1 LGLYNELNTYN
12 KGQTMTT
19 KTILTDQE
27 LIDAFSA
34 GYHGAGKMFE
44 ATFIP
49 VDAPRPSV
57 SLWDNRYFRAKNKAE
72 AVRIAREYGER
83 IIDKK
88 MLYVYLASNA
98 VGQLPR
104 SI

>member
-1 LGLYNELNTYN
+1 
-12 KGQTMTT
+12 MAT
-19 KTILTDQE
+19 KTIITDQE
-27 LIDAFSA
+27 LIDAFS
-34 GYHGAGKMFE
+34 GISAGKIFE

-57 SLWDNRYFRAKNKAE
+57 NLWDNRYFRAKNKAE